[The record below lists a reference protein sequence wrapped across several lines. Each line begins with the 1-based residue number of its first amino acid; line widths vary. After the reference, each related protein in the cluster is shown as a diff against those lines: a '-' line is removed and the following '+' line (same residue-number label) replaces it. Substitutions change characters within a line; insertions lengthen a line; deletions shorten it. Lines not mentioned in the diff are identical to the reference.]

1 MLLPHT
7 RNVLELF
14 YYIVSIADLA
24 SGSVSDLHEIMR
36 REIMFQIDDRPSVDL
51 LSVYEETPSSRDFRT
66 SHSSVR
72 HSPV

>member
-1 MLLPHT
+1 M
-7 RNVLELF
+7 LELF